1 MAKPIPV
8 LPEVPSMMVPPGF
21 NLPSRSASS
30 IIFKAIRS
38 LIELPGLVD
47 STFANTIAGISL
59 VILFNL
65 TKGVFPIVSKI
76 LLYHMLQR

>member
-1 MAKPIPV
+1 MAKPMPV

-30 IIFKAIRS
+30 IIFNAIRS

-47 STFANTIAGISL
+47 STFANMIAGIAL